1 MEAGPAKPLPNRVW
15 STSQRRLNKN
25 SSPTLARSLLCEKQY
40 LISPGVGLI
49 GRTQA
54 VAHRLRSRRTV
65 TGPAV
70 IFGCICVTR
79 RPHQHFHTLEA
90 HGIVRP
96 YPFKEI
102 AMPTLEQIQEKMKK
116 LQAQADTLI
125 AKKARA
131 AVDQIRKIMLVHGL
145 TTVDIEVKA
154 KAKREAKAANGSTS
168 NVKATVARTLK
179 SGTPPK
185 YQHPKT
191 GATWTGHGRAPAWIA
206 DAKDRAKF
214 LIDGA
219 DVSTVGQAKAV
230 DKKAAAVAGAVG
242 HRGQRTGPQ
251 PAKYLDP
258 KTGATW
264 SGRGP
269 APVWLAAAKD
279 RTRFLIAGADA
290 VTTATSTAS
299 KANKPKS
306 SATSGAVAKKGAAKK
321 TAAAKE
327 VVAK

>member
-1 MEAGPAKPLPNRVW
+1 
-15 STSQRRLNKN
+15 
-25 SSPTLARSLLCEKQY
+25 
-40 LISPGVGLI
+40 
-49 GRTQA
+49 
-54 VAHRLRSRRTV
+54 
-65 TGPAV
+65 
-70 IFGCICVTR
+70 
-79 RPHQHFHTLEA
+79 
-90 HGIVRP
+90 
-96 YPFKEI
+96 
-102 AMPTLEQIQEKMKK
+102 MPTLEQIQTKMKK
-116 LQAQADTLI
+116 LQVQADVLI
-125 AKKARA
+125 AKKAQA
-131 AVDQIRKIMLVHGL
+131 AVDQIRKIMLAHGL
-145 TTVDIEVKA
+145 TTEDIDAKA
-154 KAKREAKAANGSTS
+154 KAKREAKAANGSAPK
-168 NVKATVARTLK
+168 VKSTAASSLK
-179 SGTPPK
+179 GGTPPK

-206 DAKDRAKF
+206 DAKDRSKF

-219 DVSTVGQAKAV
+219 DVSTVSQAKAV

>member
-1 MEAGPAKPLPNRVW
+1 
-15 STSQRRLNKN
+15 
-25 SSPTLARSLLCEKQY
+25 
-40 LISPGVGLI
+40 
-49 GRTQA
+49 
-54 VAHRLRSRRTV
+54 
-65 TGPAV
+65 
-70 IFGCICVTR
+70 
-79 RPHQHFHTLEA
+79 
-90 HGIVRP
+90 
-96 YPFKEI
+96 
-102 AMPTLEQIQEKMKK
+102 MPTLEQLQEKMKK
-116 LQAQADTLI
+116 LQVQADTLI

-214 LIDGA
+214 LIASGTDA
-219 DVSTVGQAKAV
+219 VRAASVSPVSKAGSAA
-230 DKKAAAVAGAVG
+230 KKASVATGVLASK
-242 HRGQRTGPQ
+242 GQPKGPQ

-269 APVWLAAAKD
+269 APAWLAAVKD
-279 RTRFLIAGADA
+279 RTRFLVDGADVGSADARGAKLLGKKASAKKVAAKKA
-290 VTTATSTAS
+290 VATTATA
-299 KANKPKS
+299 KEAP
-306 SATSGAVAKKGAAKK
+306 AKKAVNTKTAGRKVAVKATQKQGATKVPAKK
-321 TAAAKE
+321 TSPKSTAVTAPSAVIE
-327 VVAK
+327 TGVGSTA